1 MTVTIPLLNVGHRTS
16 FGGLTVFPV
25 WLAGLGVTGLDWTP
39 GNIRVCVPLAL
50 RRGFIV
56 GDV

>member
-25 WLAGLGVTGLDWTP
+25 GLAGPGVTGRDWTH
-39 GNIRVCVPLAL
+39 GNIRACVPLAL
-50 RRGFIV
+50 RRGFTV

>member
-1 MTVTIPLLNVGHRTS
+1 MTITIPPLHVGHGTS
-16 FGGLTVFPV
+16 FGGLTASPG
-25 WLAGLGVTGLDWTP
+25 WLDGPGVSGLDWTP

-50 RRGFIV
+50 RRGFTV